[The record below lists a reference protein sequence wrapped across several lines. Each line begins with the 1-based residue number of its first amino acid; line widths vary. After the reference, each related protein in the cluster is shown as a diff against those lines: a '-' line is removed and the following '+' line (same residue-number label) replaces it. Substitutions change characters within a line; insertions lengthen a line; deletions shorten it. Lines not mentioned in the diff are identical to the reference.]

1 MNDRTSAISQKM
13 ASFHN
18 LNVAQFQELVA
29 ERQAEVSEKL
39 LSKTKLSALM
49 TATAAETVLL
59 TTSQVVFTI
68 AVGSG
73 ALFAGSIAHNFIRH
87 KFGDHERTAINDMRT
102 SAVEAHSKSAHDYFG
117 KPLPSASS
125 DFIGR
130 VFLKIRQ
137 SALDIKRDLDVAL
150 QRFSQIPAS
159 LDTSRVEMNQQ
170 VAAKTKDIV
179 GSVVPMTSSGL
190 NTLRHAVARQIQGF
204 ADIVNPDVKT
214 RSAAEVAS
222 AVGDKMKT
230 AGANVAQKT
239 LNATVVAAAPLI
251 KAKQAVDM
259 RLNDAKNDVKNAA
272 SAVSESV
279 TNRMAL
285 VKSFISRVQ
294 SAYHVLTGELQV
306 AAPPKASASVP
317 AARFIQP
324 IQDANYT
331 AAATIAPAVTQMQQV
346 REARVESARELA
358 TANMH

>member
-18 LNVAQFQELVA
+18 LNVAQFKELVA
-29 ERQAEVSEKL
+29 ERQAEVSQKL
-39 LSKTKLSALM
+39 LNHTKLSALM
-49 TATAAETVLL
+49 TATAAAAVLL
-59 TTSQVVFTI
+59 TTSPVVFTI

-102 SAVEAHSKSAHDYFG
+102 SAVDAHSKSLHDYLG

-130 VFLKIRQ
+130 VFSKIRQ

-159 LDTSRVEMNQQ
+159 LNTSRVELNQQ
-170 VAAKTKDIV
+170 VAAKTKDIA
-179 GSVVPMTSSGL
+179 GKVVPMTSSGL

-222 AVGDKMKT
+222 AVGDKVKT
-230 AGANVAQKT
+230 VGANVAQKT
-239 LNATVVAAAPLI
+239 LNATATAAAPLI
-251 KAKQAVDM
+251 KAKQAVDV
-259 RLNDAKNDVKNAA
+259 RLNDAKNAA
-272 SAVSESV
+272 SESV

-285 VKSFISRVQ
+285 VKSFVSRVQ

-306 AAPPKASASVP
+306 AAPPKASVP

-324 IQDANYT
+324 IQDANHT
-331 AAATIAPAVTQMQQV
+331 AAATIAPAVTQMQQF
-346 REARVESARELA
+346 REARVERELA
-358 TANMH
+358 MANMP